1 MINLPLGELN
11 WLQNVFVSNTPM
23 QFILD
28 LILGFAMI
36 VGITISVGMLISTV
50 VKDDFPANF
59 SVFVGIPIAVLGIA
73 HFTNNGHLVTVND
86 IYQAKPE
93 QVTKVQRVRHSDNYL
108 VTLASGEKLNI
119 KKQNVKI
126 STGDHNQAVYHQYI
140 KRDGVTQTQF
150 KAYQY
155 QKNWGKMPKN
165 YNQVSITL
173 TPSTA
178 GIDTWN
184 FTRQG
189 DHNND

>member
-73 HFTNNGHLVTVND
+73 YFTNNGHLVTVND

-93 QVTKVQRVRHSDNYL
+93 QVTKVQHVRYSDNYL
-108 VTLASGEKLNI
+108 VTLASGKKLNI

-140 KRDGVTQTQF
+140 KRNGVTQTQF
-150 KAYQY
+150 KAY

-178 GIDTWN
+178 GTDTWN
-184 FTRQG
+184 FIHQG

>member
-140 KRDGVTQTQF
+140 KRDGVTQKQF
-150 KAYQY
+150 KAY
-155 QKNWGKMPKN
+155 QKNWGKIPKN

-184 FTRQG
+184 FTHQG

>member
-28 LILGFAMI
+28 LILGFTMI

-150 KAYQY
+150 KAYQ
-155 QKNWGKMPKN
+155 KNWGKMPKN

>member
-11 WLQNVFVSNTPM
+11 WFQNVFVSNTPM

-36 VGITISVGMLISTV
+36 VGITISVGMLISTI

-73 HFTNNGHLVTVND
+73 YFTNKGHLVTVND

-108 VTLASGEKLNI
+108 VTLASGKKLNI

-140 KRDGVTQTQF
+140 KRNGVTQTQF
-150 KAYQY
+150 KAYQ
-155 QKNWGKMPKN
+155 KNWGKTPEN

-184 FTRQG
+184 FIHQG

>member
-1 MINLPLGELN
+1 MINLLLGELN
-11 WLQNVFVSNTPM
+11 WFQNVFVSNTPT

-28 LILGFAMI
+28 LILGFALI

-59 SVFVGIPIAVLGIA
+59 SVFVGITIAVLGIA
-73 HFTNNGHLVTVND
+73 YFTNKGHLVTVND

-93 QVTKVQRVRHSDNYL
+93 QVTKVQHVRHSDNYL

-126 STGDHNQAVYHQYI
+126 STGDHNQAVYYQYI
-140 KRDGVTQTQF
+140 KRDGVTQKQF
-150 KAYQY
+150 KAY

-173 TPSTA
+173 TPSAA
-178 GIDTWN
+178 GSDTWN
-184 FTRQG
+184 FTHQG

>member
-73 HFTNNGHLVTVND
+73 HFTNNGRLVTVND

-140 KRDGVTQTQF
+140 KRDGVTQKQF
-150 KAYQY
+150 KAY
-155 QKNWGKMPKN
+155 QKNWGKIPKN

-184 FTRQG
+184 FTHQG

>member
-11 WLQNVFVSNTPM
+11 WFQNVFVSNTPT

-73 HFTNNGHLVTVND
+73 YFTNNGHVVTVND

-93 QVTKVQRVRHSDNYL
+93 QVTKVQHVRYSDNYL
-108 VTLASGEKLNI
+108 VTLASGKKLSLS
-119 KKQNVKI
+119 KQHVKI
-126 STGDHNQAVYHQYI
+126 STGDHNQAVYHQYV
-140 KRDGVTQTQF
+140 KRDGVTQKQF
-150 KAYQY
+150 KAY
-155 QKNWGKMPKN
+155 QKNWGKTPKN

-178 GIDTWN
+178 GNDTWN
-184 FTRQG
+184 FTHQG

>member
-59 SVFVGIPIAVLGIA
+59 SVFVGISIAVLGIA

-150 KAYQY
+150 KAYQ
-155 QKNWGKMPKN
+155 KNWGKMPKN

>member
-150 KAYQY
+150 KAYQ
-155 QKNWGKMPKN
+155 KNWGKMPKN

>member
-11 WLQNVFVSNTPM
+11 WLQNVFVSNTSM

-150 KAYQY
+150 KAYQ
-155 QKNWGKMPKN
+155 KNWGKMPKN

-189 DHNND
+189 DRNND

>member
-11 WLQNVFVSNTPM
+11 WFQNVFVSNTPT

-36 VGITISVGMLISTV
+36 VGITISVGMLISAV

-150 KAYQY
+150 KAYQ
-155 QKNWGKMPKN
+155 KNWGKMPKN

>member
-28 LILGFAMI
+28 LILGFVMI

-50 VKDDFPANF
+50 VRDDFSANF

-73 HFTNNGHLVTVND
+73 YFTNKGHLVTVND

-93 QVTKVQRVRHSDNYL
+93 QVTKVQHVRHSDNYL

-140 KRDGVTQTQF
+140 KRNGVTQTQF
-150 KAYQY
+150 KAYQ
-155 QKNWGKMPKN
+155 KNWGKTPEN

-178 GIDTWN
+178 GSDIWN
-184 FTRQG
+184 FTHQG